1 MKGEWFNATAA
12 GSRGCTDAGCGRGS
26 GRKHRRRAHLTPGS
40 GVLSSMDETRS
51 LTPAAARMIVDEA
64 IGRYFRDRHDCVEA
78 FVASCYSV
86 RGSFALHRHALGLDL
101 LRAPANIL
109 LVPVAVGARAAAFA
123 ARRLGARGLAS
134 RLSSRELLLRTG
146 VDREIAWRLC
156 SELLELPYRDET
168 RVCARNALL
177 DEILSHPDLADL
189 RDTTEAEALIRSRF
203 HTAIDAYGAGRA
215 ATSELSLALASL
227 AAGAFALQRFT
238 PTVLSLGP
246 ALAGVISVRVAIDN
260 FPLGPALGSV
270 WYGIWPVTP
279 SVALSGAV
287 TAGLLVVVSIA
298 AAFSGIVTDPVLR
311 RLGLHR
317 RRLHRMLRDME
328 EGCGRS
334 GASAFRMREEYVVR
348 LLDLVEAARLLHRS
362 LA

>member
-1 MKGEWFNATAA
+1 
-12 GSRGCTDAGCGRGS
+12 
-26 GRKHRRRAHLTPGS
+26 
-40 GVLSSMDETRS
+40 MDGTRS
-51 LTPAAARMIVDEA
+51 LAPEAARRIVDEA
-64 IGRYFRDRHDCVEA
+64 IGRYFRDRHDRVEA
-78 FVASCYSV
+78 FVASCYSIQ
-86 RGSFALHRHALGLDL
+86 GSLALHRHALGLDL

-109 LVPVAVGARAAAFA
+109 LMPVAVGARAAAFA
-123 ARRLGARGLAS
+123 ARRFGAHDLAS

-156 SELLELPYRDET
+156 TELLELPYRDGT
-168 RVCARNALL
+168 RVCGRNALL
-177 DEILSHPDLADL
+177 DEILSDPDLADF
-189 RDTTEAEALIRSRF
+189 RITTEAEDRIRSRF
-203 HTAIDAYGAGRA
+203 DTAIDAYAAGRA

-227 AAGAFALQRFT
+227 ATGAFTLQRFT

-246 ALAGVISVRVAIDN
+246 ALAGVLALRMAIDS

-279 SVALSGAV
+279 SVALSAAV
-287 TAGLLVVVSIA
+287 TTGLLAVVSVA
-298 AAFSGIVTDPVLR
+298 AAFSGIVTDPVLS

-328 EGCGRS
+328 QGCGKP
-334 GASAFRMREEYVVR
+334 GASGFRMREEYAVR